1 MKWCAPLHHI
11 FKEIKRHG
19 RHLCIMRIEKNR
31 HPVIIVY
38 YGLVVVPLSCSFRNG
53 MASWVSFHH
62 IYEEMK
68 RNGKH
73 IPIIRLKMVGIIP
86 YLLLRIGGG
95 SFIILNGKCNGMVGG
110 LPFFNGND
118 GGMHTIAFHFSTDMM
133 EGCPPFH
140 CISKFTE

>member
-1 MKWCAPLHHI
+1 MKWCAPLQHI

-53 MASWVSFHH
+53 MASWVPFHH
-62 IYEEMK
+62 IYKEME

-73 IPIIRLKMVGIIP
+73 IPIMSIENGRHNPIFVIKNWWGVLYHFKLEMQWN
-86 YLLLRIGGG
+86 GGR
-95 SFIILNGKCNGMVGG
+95 
-110 LPFFNGND
+110 P
-118 GGMHTIAFHFSTDMM
+118 TIFQW
-133 EGCPPFH
+133 
-140 CISKFTE
+140 K